1 MTHAFD
7 QNARAISLNFTQT
20 AGGLNVSMPS
30 NRNDV
35 PPGYYMLFI
44 VNGQGVPSVA
54 SFVRFPAPYEDTT
67 APTAP
72 TGLTATRRHRHSDAE
87 LDGGERRQSASTGY
101 NVHRSTRRGFTP
113 SAANRVG
120 QTARHRSPTAAS
132 RPAPGTT
139 R

>member
-1 MTHAFD
+1 IRTGSVTHAFD
-7 QNARAISLNFTQT
+7 ENARATSLNFTQT

-67 APTAP
+67 APSAP
-72 TGLTATRRHRHSDAE
+72 TGL
-87 LDGGERRQSASTGY
+87 SASGGLGKATLSWTAASDEIGVTGY
-101 NVHRSTRRGFTP
+101 NIHRSTVASFTP

-120 QTARHRSPTAAS
+120 QTASTS
-132 RPAPGTT
+132 FIDS
-139 R
+139 